1 MMKNKD
7 LWDSLLEPIN
17 PHLCVL
23 LGFLNIAF
31 GVLGLM
37 PGASGSPVYSFLDAV
52 APAPIWAIISI
63 AVGVMLVSLHKWG
76 KTRDLVVPMWI
87 NGILWA
93 FQATV
98 VLFSDWNSSGWLIMG
113 FIAVYSLFVAANF
126 KVNFRNE

>member
-1 MMKNKD
+1 MKNKD

-37 PGASGSPVYSFLDAV
+37 PGASDSPVYSFLDAV
-52 APAPIWAIISI
+52 APASMWAIISI
-63 AVGVMLVSLHKWG
+63 GIGVMLVSLHKWG
-76 KTRDLVVPMWI
+76 KTVDLVIPMWI
-87 NGILWA
+87 NGVFWA
-93 FQATV
+93 FQSAV
-98 VLFSDWNSSGWLIMG
+98 ILFSDWNSSGWLIMG

-126 KVNFRNE
+126 KVNFR